1 MYRPTIYD
9 LAKEAGVSLSTVD
22 RVLNR
27 RSGVRETTIKRVYD
41 AVERIGYVRDV
52 TAANLARQK
61 SHRFVFVLPDAKDA
75 IISNINEAIIEAQ
88 TRAAAER
95 IDLNVIYVPAGDP
108 YALVEKLHELEDTNA
123 NGVAIMAPET
133 PQVRDAI
140 KHLKEN
146 DVNVVAIVSDLPNS
160 ERDHFAGIDNIA
172 AGRTAAELMGRF
184 IGEKPSKI
192 MVLTDSMLA
201 RDNAER
207 RLGFDQ
213 IMEEEFPYLKV
224 LPSIEGRNDDELVA
238 KLTEEI
244 FKKYS
249 DISGVYSL
257 GAGNAG
263 LIKVLQKLEIATTT
277 TIITHELTEQ
287 AKKALE
293 YRIYDA
299 VIGQDFGHVVRSA
312 IRMLRSKNEDIAYLP
327 SQEKISI
334 DIFIKENII

>member
-9 LAKEAGVSLSTVD
+9 LAKEAGVSLATVD
-22 RVLNR
+22 RVLNGR
-27 RSGVRETTIKRVYD
+27 AGVREITIKCVFD

-61 SHRFVFVLPDAKDA
+61 SHRFVFVLPNTNDAIVTGIKDA
-75 IISNINEAIIEAQ
+75 IAEAER
-88 TRAAAER
+88 RAAAER
-95 IDLNVIYVPAGDP
+95 IDLQIVDVPSGDP
-108 YALVEKLHELEDTNA
+108 YELVKTLHELEDANV

-146 DVNVVAIVSDLPNS
+146 NVSVVAIVSDLPNS

-172 AGRTAAELMGRF
+172 AGSTAAVLMGRF
-184 IGEKPSKI
+184 VGKNPAKI
-192 MVLTDSMLA
+192 MVLADSMLA

-213 IMEEEFPYLKV
+213 IMEQEFPHLHV
-224 LPSIEGRNDDELVA
+224 LPSIEARNDENIVAELAEQMFV
-238 KLTEEI
+238 KHNEI
-244 FKKYS
+244 A
-249 DISGVYSL
+249 GVYSL
-257 GAGNAG
+257 GGGNAG
-263 LIKVLQKLEIATTT
+263 LIRVLEDRGIASKTVV
-277 TIITHELTEQ
+277 IAHELTEQ

-312 IRMLRSKNEDIAYLP
+312 VRMLRAKDQGLDFLP

-334 DIFIKENII
+334 DIFLKENIL